1 MPAVI
6 ALFLRLLGVAIVPLG
21 WKLLRGLGFTAVS
34 YVGVSAALDQIK
46 SLAMSNLTSVTPEAL
61 NVLGLLK
68 VDVCFNIILSALIAR
83 TLLRGFSKSGEK
95 KTFQWGG

>member
-6 ALFLRLLGVAIVPLG
+6 ALFLRLLGAAIVPLG

-46 SLAMSNLTSVTPEAL
+46 SLAMSYFSSIPVEVL

-68 VDVCFNIILSALIAR
+68 VDVCFNIIISALVAR
-83 TLLRGFSKSGEK
+83 TILRGFSKTGEK
-95 KTFQWGG
+95 KTFRWGG